1 MEGQAPAAPHGPT
14 AGRSADASATGRGC
28 APTTTPTLTSTPTWT
43 AARLLLCLPLHHPC
57 STPLTTM
64 KGLILVGGFGTR
76 LRPLTLSK
84 PKPLVEFCNK
94 AMVLHQIEALAAV
107 GVSEVVLAVNYQ
119 PHIIEEFLAK
129 ESDKLGIKIT
139 TSLED
144 EPMGT
149 AGPLKVA
156 EKHLNDGEP
165 FFVLNSDVT
174 CDFPFQAMI
183 DFHKKTGA
191 EGTLLV
197 TKVDDP
203 TKFGVVLY
211 DDAGKIDQ
219 FVEKPQEFVG
229 DRINAGIYLLS
240 PGVFDRIELRPTSIE
255 KEVFPVMA
263 KESKLFCMELP
274 GFWADVGN
282 PTDFRSGTTL
292 KLASVRD
299 AAPDTLASGES
310 FEGNVLVAPDAVIG
324 KGCRIGPDV
333 VVGPGCVVGD
343 GVRLVRTTLLAGAR
357 VGSCAYVSDSII
369 GWASKVG
376 EWARLSNGCVL
387 GEDVTIKSEVYATG
401 ATVLPHKS
409 VSADILSPKIV
420 I

>member
-1 MEGQAPAAPHGPT
+1 MPGVTFP
-14 AGRSADASATGRGC
+14 AGRSRRCGR
-28 APTTTPTLTSTPTWT
+28 PVLQ
-43 AARLLLCLPLHHPC
+43 AAAVEGPRLCLGRVHTALAGERLPVAVALELCSYVIVIGVRGVFLVCSRVCPL
-57 STPLTTM
+57 
-64 KGLILVGGFGTR
+64 
-76 LRPLTLSK
+76 LTLCCF
-84 PKPLVEFCNK
+84 LGLLFFAN
-94 AMVLHQIEALAAV
+94 
-107 GVSEVVLAVNYQ
+107 GVR
-119 PHIIEEFLAK
+119 FL
-129 ESDKLGIKIT
+129 SCHLPCPRSRHPQLGIKIT

-197 TKVDDP
+197 TKVTDP
-203 TKFGVVLY
+203 SKFGVILY
-211 DDAGKIDQ
+211 DDAGKISQ
-219 FVEKPQEFVG
+219 FVEKPQDFVG

-255 KEVFPVMA
+255 KEVFPIMA

-274 GFWADVGN
+274 GFWADVGQ
-282 PTDFRSGTTL
+282 PADFRSGTAL
-292 KLASVRD
+292 NLASLRES
-299 AAPDTLASGES
+299 APDTLASGEP
-310 FEGNVLVAPDAVIG
+310 FEGNVMVAPDAVIG

-343 GVRLVRTTLLAGAR
+343 GVRLVRSTLLG
-357 VGSCAYVSDSII
+357 GSRIGGNSYVADSIV
-369 GWASKVG
+369 GWSSKIG
-376 EWARLSNGCVL
+376 EWARLCNGCVL
-387 GEDVTIKSEVYATG
+387 GEDVSIKSEVCASG

-409 VSADILSPKIV
+409 VGADIMSPKIV
-420 I
+420 L

>member
-1 MEGQAPAAPHGPT
+1 
-14 AGRSADASATGRGC
+14 
-28 APTTTPTLTSTPTWT
+28 
-43 AARLLLCLPLHHPC
+43 
-57 STPLTTM
+57 M

-94 AMVLHQIEALAAV
+94 PMVLHQIEALAAV

-203 TKFGVVLY
+203 TKFGVILY

-219 FVEKPQEFVG
+219 FVEKPQTFVG

-299 AAPDTLASGES
+299 SSPDRLASGES

-333 VVGPGCVVGD
+333 VIGPGCVVGD
-343 GVRLVRTTLLAGAR
+343 GVRLVRSTLLQGAR
-357 VGSCAYVSDSII
+357 VDSCAYVSDSIV

-387 GEDVTIKSEVYATG
+387 GEDVAVKSEVYATG

-420 I
+420 L

>member
-1 MEGQAPAAPHGPT
+1 
-14 AGRSADASATGRGC
+14 
-28 APTTTPTLTSTPTWT
+28 
-43 AARLLLCLPLHHPC
+43 
-57 STPLTTM
+57 
-64 KGLILVGGFGTR
+64 
-76 LRPLTLSK
+76 
-84 PKPLVEFCNK
+84 
-94 AMVLHQIEALAAV
+94 
-107 GVSEVVLAVNYQ
+107 
-119 PHIIEEFLAK
+119 
-129 ESDKLGIKIT
+129 LGIKIT

-197 TKVDDP
+197 TKVTDP
-203 TKFGVVLY
+203 SKFGVILY
-211 DDAGKIDQ
+211 DEGGKINQ
-219 FVEKPQEFVG
+219 FVEKPQHFVG

-255 KEVFPVMA
+255 KEVFPIMA

-274 GFWADVGN
+274 GFWADVGQ
-282 PTDFRSGTTL
+282 PADFRSGTAL
-292 KLASVRD
+292 NLASLRES
-299 AAPDTLASGES
+299 APDTLASGEPI
-310 FEGNVLVAPDAVIG
+310 EGNVMVAPDAVIG

-333 VVGPGCVVGD
+333 VVGPGCIVGD
-343 GVRLVRTTLLAGAR
+343 GVRLVRSTLLG
-357 VGSCAYVSDSII
+357 GSRIGSNSYVADSIV
-369 GWASKVG
+369 GWSSKVG
-376 EWARLSNGCVL
+376 EWARLCNGCVL
-387 GEDVTIKSEVYATG
+387 GEDVSIKSEVCASG

-409 VSADILSPKIV
+409 VSADIMSPKIV
-420 I
+420 L

>member
-1 MEGQAPAAPHGPT
+1 
-14 AGRSADASATGRGC
+14 
-28 APTTTPTLTSTPTWT
+28 
-43 AARLLLCLPLHHPC
+43 
-57 STPLTTM
+57 M

-119 PHIIEEFLAK
+119 PHIIEEFLTK